1 MKLLAIIFKK
11 ELKDM
16 LRDRRTLFFMVVMPF
31 LVIFLIFNLSMRLG
45 RDMEK
50 RAQEKELRVAV
61 FSAQPLPAFLSLLQ
75 TGDKV
80 KIETRVTR
88 AEIERAVN
96 GDRIDFAISF
106 PDDFSEALDR
116 EASSE
121 VGIYYKASTSEN
133 ERALGRVHKV
143 VEAYGKQLLN
153 ARLQKKNLD
162 AAFVEPLRIDDRDV
176 SSVREKIGQRL
187 GGMFPYFFVIFCFL
201 GAMVPA
207 IDLAAGEKERGT
219 METLLVSPATRLQIV
234 LGKFLVVTASG
245 IFTALSS
252 VLWLYL
258 IFRQS
263 KAIPPEVL
271 SGILKMIEW
280 KSLLLLFSMV
290 IPLCAFFAAILL
302 SVSVFAKSYKE
313 AQSIITPLELHGLI
327 PVLIGIFPG
336 IKLNAAT
343 ALIPILNISLATKEI
358 IAGTIA
364 PLLMAEVCPG
374 PLRPGGAGIAFLHP
388 LVQSR
393 IGHLPRR
400 LTFRSPF
407 LFCLNVL

>member
-11 ELKDM
+11 ELRDM

-45 RDMEK
+45 MNMEK
-50 RAQEKELRVAV
+50 RAQEKKLRVAV
-61 FSAQPLPAFLSLLQ
+61 FSAAPLAKFLALLQ
-75 TGDKV
+75 AGDKV
-80 KIETRVTR
+80 QIDTQV
-88 AEIERAVN
+88 APGEIDRAVN
-96 GDRIDFAISF
+96 EDRVDFAISF
-106 PDDFSEALDR
+106 PENFSEDIDR
-116 EASSE
+116 EGTSE
-121 VGIYYKASTSEN
+121 VPVYYKASTSEN
-133 ERALGRVHKV
+133 ERALERIHSVLQ
-143 VEAYGKQLLN
+143 EYGKQLLN
-153 ARLQKKNLD
+153 LRLEKKSLP

-201 GAMVPA
+201 GAMAPA

-219 METLLVSPATRLQIV
+219 METLLVSPASRLQIV

-245 IFTALSS
+245 IFTAVSS

-263 KAIPPEVL
+263 KAIPPEVI
-271 SGILKMIEW
+271 SGILKVIEW
-280 KSLLLLFSMV
+280 KSLLLLFSMI

-313 AQSIITPLELHGLI
+313 AQSIIAPLNIMIII

-336 IKLNAAT
+336 IKLNAIT

-358 IAGTIA
+358 IAGTI
-364 PLLMAEVCPG
+364 PSLLMAEV
-374 PLRPGGAGIAFLHP
+374 FLV
-388 LVQSR
+388 LFALAALGLIFCTRWFNRETV
-393 IGHLPRR
+393 I
-400 LTFRSPF
+400 FRG
-407 LFCLNVL
+407 V

>member
-1 MKLLAIIFKK
+1 MKLLAIIFRK

-16 LRDRRTLFFMVVMPF
+16 LRDRRTLFFMIVMPF

-61 FSAQPLPAFLSLLQ
+61 FAARPLPKFLRLLQ
-75 TGDKV
+75 SGEKV
-80 KIETRVTR
+80 KIETGVAR
-88 AEIERAVN
+88 AEMSQAVN
-96 GDRIDFAISF
+96 DGRLDFAVSF
-106 PDDFSEALDR
+106 PDDFAEGLDHDGT
-116 EASSE
+116 SQ
-121 VGIYYKASTSEN
+121 VPVYYKASTSEN
-133 ERALGRVHKV
+133 EQALGRIHKV
-143 VEAYGKQLLN
+143 LEEYGKQLLN
-153 ARLQKKNLD
+153 LRLEKKKLPT
-162 AAFVEPLRIDDRDV
+162 AFVEPLRIDDQDV

-201 GAMVPA
+201 GAMYPA

-219 METLLVSPATRLQIV
+219 METLLVSPASRLQIV

-245 IFTALSS
+245 IFTALTS

-258 IFRQS
+258 VFRQS
-263 KAIPPEVL
+263 NIVPPEVL
-271 SGILKMIEW
+271 GGILKLIEW

-302 SVSVFAKSYKE
+302 SASVFSKSYKE
-313 AQSIITPLELHGLI
+313 AQSIIAPLNFIVLI

-358 IAGTIA
+358 MAGTIS
-364 PLLMAEVCPG
+364 PLLMGEVC
-374 PLRPGGAGIAFLHP
+374 
-388 LVQSR
+388 LVLFALAALGLVFCTNWFNR
-393 IGHLPRR
+393 ETVI
-400 LTFRSPF
+400 FRG
-407 LFCLNVL
+407 V

>member
-1 MKLLAIIFKK
+1 MKMITLIFRK

-16 LRDRRTLFFMVVMPF
+16 LRDRRTLFFMIVMPF

-61 FSAQPLPAFLSLLQ
+61 FSAQPLPAFLNLLQ
-75 TGDKV
+75 TKEKV
-80 KIETRVTR
+80 KIDTRVLKT
-88 AEIERAVN
+88 EIEQAVN
-96 GDRIDFAISF
+96 DGRLDFAISF
-106 PDDFSEALDR
+106 PEGFSESLDR
-116 EASSE
+116 EGTSE
-121 VGIYYKASTSEN
+121 VPVYYKASTSEN
-133 ERALGRVHKV
+133 EQALDRIHKV
-143 VEAYGKQLLN
+143 LEAYGKKLLN
-153 ARLQKKNLD
+153 LRLEKKKLA
-162 AAFVEPLRIDDRDV
+162 AAFVEPLKIADRDV

-201 GAMVPA
+201 GAMAPA

-234 LGKFLVVTASG
+234 VGKFLVVTASG

-252 VLWLYL
+252 VLWLFL
-258 IFRQS
+258 MFRQS
-263 KAIPPEVL
+263 KMIPPEII
-271 SGILKMIEW
+271 SGILKVIEW
-280 KSLLLLFSMV
+280 KSLLLLFSMI

-313 AQSIITPLELHGLI
+313 AQSIIAPLNIMIII

-358 IAGTIA
+358 IAGTIP
-364 PLLMAEVCPG
+364 PLLMAEV
-374 PLRPGGAGIAFLHP
+374 FLV
-388 LVQSR
+388 LLALAALGLIFCTRWFNRETV
-393 IGHLPRR
+393 I
-400 LTFRSPF
+400 FRG
-407 LFCLNVL
+407 V

>member
-16 LRDRRTLFFMVVMPF
+16 LRDRRTIFFMIVMPF

-45 RDMEK
+45 MNMEK

-61 FSAQPLPAFLSLLQ
+61 FSSAPLPGFVRLLQ
-75 TGDKV
+75 KGDKV
-80 KIETRVTR
+80 KIDTRVAR
-88 AEIERAVN
+88 AEIDRAVN
-96 GDRIDFAISF
+96 DGRIDFAISF
-106 PDDFSEALDR
+106 ADDFSESIDR
-116 EASSE
+116 EESSE

-133 ERALGRVHKV
+133 ERALGRIHKV
-143 VEAYGKQLLN
+143 VEEYGKQLLN
-153 ARLQKKNLD
+153 VRLQKKNLTT
-162 AAFVEPLRIDDRDV
+162 AFVEPLRIDDRDV

-219 METLLVSPATRLQIV
+219 METLLVSPASRLQIV
-234 LGKFLVVTASG
+234 TGKFLVVTASG
-245 IFTALSS
+245 IFTALASI
-252 VLWLYL
+252 VWLYL
-258 IFRQS
+258 VFRQS
-263 KAIPPEVL
+263 RTVPPEVL
-271 SGILKMIEW
+271 SGVLKVIEW
-280 KSLLLLFSMV
+280 KSLLLLFAMV

-302 SVSVFAKSYKE
+302 SASVFAKSYKE
-313 AQSIITPLELHGLI
+313 AQSIITPLNFMVLI

-336 IKLNAAT
+336 IRLNAAT

-364 PLLMAEVCPG
+364 PLLMAEVC
-374 PLRPGGAGIAFLHP
+374 
-388 LVQSR
+388 LVLFALAAL
-393 IGHLPRR
+393 GL
-400 LTFRSPF
+400 
-407 LFCLNVL
+407 LFCAHWFNRETVIFRGV

>member
-45 RDMEK
+45 MDMEK

-61 FSAQPLPAFLSLLQ
+61 FSAQPLPGFLRLLQ
-75 TGDKV
+75 KGDKV
-80 KIETRVTR
+80 KIETRVPRT
-88 AEIERAVN
+88 EINKAVN
-96 GDRIDFAISF
+96 DGRLDFAISF

-143 VEAYGKQLLN
+143 IEAYGKQLLN

-162 AAFVEPLRIDDRDV
+162 VAFVEPLRIDDRDV

-201 GAMVPA
+201 GAMAPA

-252 VLWLYL
+252 VLWLFL

-271 SGILKMIEW
+271 SGILKIIEW
-280 KSLLLLFSMV
+280 ESLLLLFSMI

-313 AQSIITPLELHGLI
+313 AQSIIAPLNIMIII

-364 PLLMAEVCPG
+364 PLLMAEV
-374 PLRPGGAGIAFLHP
+374 FLV
-388 LVQSR
+388 LFALAAVGLIFCTRWFNRESV
-393 IGHLPRR
+393 I
-400 LTFRSPF
+400 FRG
-407 LFCLNVL
+407 V

>member
-1 MKLLAIIFKK
+1 MKMITLIFRK

-16 LRDRRTLFFMVVMPF
+16 LRDRRTLFFMIVMPF

-61 FSAQPLPAFLSLLQ
+61 FSAQPLPAFLNLLQ
-75 TGDKV
+75 TKEKV
-80 KIETRVTR
+80 KIDTRVLKT
-88 AEIERAVN
+88 EIEQAVN
-96 GDRIDFAISF
+96 DGRLDFAISF
-106 PDDFSEALDR
+106 PEDFSENLDR
-116 EASSE
+116 EGTSE
-121 VGIYYKASTSEN
+121 VPVYYKASTSEN
-133 ERALGRVHKV
+133 EQALDRIHKV
-143 VEAYGKQLLN
+143 LEAYGKKLLN
-153 ARLQKKNLD
+153 LRLEKKKLA
-162 AAFVEPLRIDDRDV
+162 AAFVEPLKIADRDV

-201 GAMVPA
+201 GAMAPA

-234 LGKFLVVTASG
+234 VGKFLVVTASG

-252 VLWLYL
+252 VLWLFL
-258 IFRQS
+258 MFRQS
-263 KAIPPEVL
+263 KMIPPEII
-271 SGILKMIEW
+271 SGILKVIEW
-280 KSLLLLFSMV
+280 KSLLLLFSMI

-313 AQSIITPLELHGLI
+313 AQSIIAPLNIMIII

-358 IAGTIA
+358 IAGTIP
-364 PLLMAEVCPG
+364 PLLMAEV
-374 PLRPGGAGIAFLHP
+374 FLV
-388 LVQSR
+388 LLALAALGLIFCTRWFNRETV
-393 IGHLPRR
+393 I
-400 LTFRSPF
+400 FRG
-407 LFCLNVL
+407 V

>member
-1 MKLLAIIFKK
+1 MKMITLIFRK

-16 LRDRRTLFFMVVMPF
+16 LRDRRTLFFMIVMPF

-75 TGDKV
+75 TKEKV
-80 KIETRVTR
+80 KIDTRVLK
-88 AEIERAVN
+88 AEIEQAVN
-96 GDRIDFAISF
+96 DGRLDFAISF
-106 PDDFSEALDR
+106 PEDFSENLDH
-116 EASSE
+116 EGTSE
-121 VGIYYKASTSEN
+121 VPVYYKASTSEN
-133 ERALGRVHKV
+133 ERALARIHKV
-143 VEAYGKQLLN
+143 LEAYGKNLLN
-153 ARLQKKNLD
+153 LRLEKKKLA
-162 AAFVEPLRIDDRDV
+162 AAFVEPLKIADRDV

-201 GAMVPA
+201 GAMAPA

-234 LGKFLVVTASG
+234 VGKFLVVTASG

-252 VLWLYL
+252 VLWLFL
-258 IFRQS
+258 MFRQS
-263 KAIPPEVL
+263 KMIPPEIL
-271 SGILKMIEW
+271 SGILKVIEW
-280 KSLLLLFSMV
+280 KSLLLLFSMI

-313 AQSIITPLELHGLI
+313 AQSIIAPLNIMIII

-358 IAGTIA
+358 IAGTIP
-364 PLLMAEVCPG
+364 PLLMAEV
-374 PLRPGGAGIAFLHP
+374 FLV
-388 LVQSR
+388 LFALAALGLIFCTRWFNRETV
-393 IGHLPRR
+393 I
-400 LTFRSPF
+400 FRG
-407 LFCLNVL
+407 V

>member
-1 MKLLAIIFKK
+1 MKLLLIIFRK

-16 LRDRRTLFFMVVMPF
+16 LRDRRTLFFMIVMPF

-50 RAQEKELRVAV
+50 RAQEKELHVAV
-61 FSAQPLPAFLSLLQ
+61 FSATPLPNFLHLLQ
-75 TGDKV
+75 TREKV
-80 KIETRVTR
+80 KIDTRVTQ
-88 AEIERAVN
+88 AEMSQAVN
-96 GDRIDFAISF
+96 DGRLDFALSF
-106 PDDFSEALDR
+106 PDDFSERLDR
-116 EASSE
+116 EGTSRIP
-121 VGIYYKASTSEN
+121 VYYKASTSEN
-133 ERALGRVHKV
+133 EQALGRIHRVL
-143 VEAYGKQLLN
+143 EEYGKQLLN
-153 ARLQKKNLD
+153 LRLEKKKLA

-201 GAMVPA
+201 GAMYPA

-234 LGKFLVVTASG
+234 AGKFLVVTASG
-245 IFTALSS
+245 IFTALTS

-258 IFRQS
+258 VFRQS
-263 KAIPPEVL
+263 NIVPAEVL
-271 SGILKMIEW
+271 TGILKLIEW

-302 SVSVFAKSYKE
+302 SASVFSKSYKE
-313 AQSIITPLELHGLI
+313 AQSIIAPLNFMVLV

-358 IAGTIA
+358 MAGTIS
-364 PLLMAEVCPG
+364 PLLMAEVC
-374 PLRPGGAGIAFLHP
+374 
-388 LVQSR
+388 LVLFALAALGLIFCTNWFNR
-393 IGHLPRR
+393 ETVI
-400 LTFRSPF
+400 FRG
-407 LFCLNVL
+407 V

>member
-16 LRDRRTLFFMVVMPF
+16 LRDRRTIFFMIVMPF

-45 RDMEK
+45 MNMEK

-61 FSAQPLPAFLSLLQ
+61 FSSAPLPGFVRLLQ
-75 TGDKV
+75 KGDKV
-80 KIETRVTR
+80 KIDTRVAR
-88 AEIERAVN
+88 AEIDRAVN
-96 GDRIDFAISF
+96 DGRIDFAISF
-106 PDDFSEALDR
+106 ADDFSESIDR
-116 EASSE
+116 EESSE

-133 ERALGRVHKV
+133 ERALGRIHKV
-143 VEAYGKQLLN
+143 VEEYGKQLLN
-153 ARLQKKNLD
+153 VRLQKKNLTT
-162 AAFVEPLRIDDRDV
+162 AFVEPLRIDDRDV

-219 METLLVSPATRLQIV
+219 METLLVSPASRLQIV
-234 LGKFLVVTASG
+234 TGKFLVVTASG
-245 IFTALSS
+245 IFTALASI
-252 VLWLYL
+252 VWLYL
-258 IFRQS
+258 VFRQS
-263 KAIPPEVL
+263 RTVPPEVL
-271 SGILKMIEW
+271 SGVLKVIEW
-280 KSLLLLFSMV
+280 KSLLLLFAMV

-302 SVSVFAKSYKE
+302 SASVFAKSYKE
-313 AQSIITPLELHGLI
+313 AQSIITPLNFMVLI

-336 IKLNAAT
+336 IRLNAAT

-364 PLLMAEVCPG
+364 PLLMAEVC
-374 PLRPGGAGIAFLHP
+374 
-388 LVQSR
+388 LVLFALAAL
-393 IGHLPRR
+393 GL
-400 LTFRSPF
+400 
-407 LFCLNVL
+407 LFCAHWFNRESVIFRGV